1 MSSEPLLRVENLKK
15 YFPIK
20 ERLFSK
26 KVKYVKAVDGVSF
39 TLQPGETLALV
50 GETGSG
56 KTTTG
61 RTILRL
67 YEPTGGKVYFK
78 GQEITKMPMRKF
90 KKIRMK
96 MQMIYQDPY
105 SSLNPRMSILN
116 IIAEPLREM
125 KVNNIEERV
134 LELLENVG
142 LRKEHMYKY
151 PDEIS
156 GGQQQRVAIARAL
169 GVNPEFLVLDEPT
182 SALDV
187 SVQAQILN
195 LLENLQKERNFTYLF
210 ISHDLSVVR
219 YISHRVAIMYLGKI
233 MEIGTTEQIF
243 ENPQHPY
250 TKILLESIPIPD
262 PKEKRRKKIV
272 LPGEIPSPLNPP
284 SGCPFHTR
292 CPYARDICK
301 EKEPE
306 YVEVEKGHLV
316 KCHLAEVIK

>member
-1 MSSEPLLRVENLKK
+1 MDEIIRVENLKK
-15 YFPIK
+15 YFTFK
-20 ERLFSK
+20 ESVFSRE
-26 KVKYVKAVDGVSF
+26 VKHLKAVDGVSF
-39 TLQPGETLALV
+39 SINRGETLALV

-67 YEPTGGKVYFK
+67 YEPTSGKIFFD
-78 GQEITKMPMRKF
+78 GREITKMPIKEF
-90 KKIRMK
+90 KKIRIQ

-105 SSLNPRMSILN
+105 SSLNPRMNILN
-116 IIAEPLREM
+116 IIAEPLKEL
-125 KVNNIEERV
+125 KEDNIEEKV
-134 LELLENVG
+134 LELLQSVG

-169 GVNPEFLVLDEPT
+169 GVNPKFLVLDEPT

-195 LLENLQKERNFTYLF
+195 LLENLQKEKKFTYLF

-233 MEIGTTEQIF
+233 MEIGTVEQIF

-250 TKILLESIPIPD
+250 TRLLLQSVPVPD
-262 PKEKRRKKIV
+262 PKDKSKRKKLI

-292 CPYARDICK
+292 CPYVKDICK

-316 KCHLAEVIK
+316 KCHFAGEI

>member
-1 MSSEPLLRVENLKK
+1 MSEIIRVEHLKK
-15 YFPIK
+15 YFLFK
-20 ERLFSK
+20 EGIFSRR
-26 KVKYVKAVDGVSF
+26 VKYLKAVNDVSF
-39 TLQPGETLALV
+39 SINRGETLALV

-67 YEPTGGKVYFK
+67 YEPTGGKIFFEGK
-78 GQEITKMPMRKF
+78 EITNIPKREF
-90 KKIRMK
+90 KKIRVQ

-105 SSLNPRMSILN
+105 SSLNPRMNIFN
-116 IIAEPLREM
+116 IIAEPLREL
-125 KVNNIEERV
+125 KYEDIEDRV
-134 LELLENVG
+134 LELLESVG
-142 LRKEHMYKY
+142 LRKEHMFKY

-169 GVNPEFLVLDEPT
+169 GVNPKFLVLDEPT

-195 LLENLQKERNFTYLF
+195 LLENLQKERGFTYLF

-219 YISHRVAIMYLGKI
+219 YISQRVAIMYLGKI
-233 MEIGTTEQIF
+233 MEIGTVEQVF

-250 TKILLESIPIPD
+250 TKLLLESVPVPD
-262 PKEKRRKKIV
+262 PKDRKRRKKLI

-292 CPYARDICK
+292 CPVAKEICG

-306 YVEVEKGHLV
+306 YVEVEKGHFV
-316 KCHLAEVIK
+316 KCHFPG

>member
-1 MSSEPLLRVENLKK
+1 MTDEPLIRVENLKK
-15 YFPIK
+15 YFPFK
-20 ERLFSK
+20 ESLFSR
-26 KVKYVKAVDGVSF
+26 KVKYLKAVDGVSF
-39 TLQPGETLALV
+39 SIKKGETLALV

-61 RTILRL
+61 RTIMRL
-67 YEPTGGKVYFK
+67 YEPTGGKIYFEGK
-78 GQEITKMPMRKF
+78 EITMMSKKKF
-90 KKIRMK
+90 QKIRMQ

-105 SSLNPRMSILN
+105 SSLNPRMSILD
-116 IIAEPLREM
+116 IIAEPLRQF
-125 KVNNIEERV
+125 KVEDIEERV
-134 LELLENVG
+134 LELLESVG
-142 LRKEHMYKY
+142 LGKEHMYKY

-169 GVNPEFLVLDEPT
+169 AVNPKFLVLDEPT

-195 LLENLQKERNFTYLF
+195 LLENLQKEKNFTYLF

-233 MEIGTTEQIF
+233 METGTVEQIF

-250 TKILLESIPIPD
+250 TRILLESVPIPD
-262 PKEKRRKKIV
+262 PKNRRRKKLV

-292 CPYARDICK
+292 CPFAKDMCS
-301 EKEPE
+301 EKEPD
-306 YVEVEKGHLV
+306 YVEVESGHLV
-316 KCHLAEVIK
+316 KCHFVEVMK

>member
-1 MSSEPLLRVENLKK
+1 MDEIIRVENLKK
-15 YFPIK
+15 YFTFK
-20 ERLFSK
+20 ESVFSRE
-26 KVKYVKAVDGVSF
+26 VKHLKAVDGVSF
-39 TLQPGETLALV
+39 SINRGETLALV

-67 YEPTGGKVYFK
+67 YEPTSGKIFFD
-78 GQEITKMPMRKF
+78 GREITKMPIKEF
-90 KKIRMK
+90 KKIRIQ

-105 SSLNPRMSILN
+105 SSLNPRMNILN
-116 IIAEPLREM
+116 IIAEPLKEL
-125 KVNNIEERV
+125 KEDNIEEKV
-134 LELLENVG
+134 LELLQSVG

-169 GVNPEFLVLDEPT
+169 GVNPKFLVLDEPT

-195 LLENLQKERNFTYLF
+195 LLENLQKEKKFTYLF

-233 MEIGTTEQIF
+233 MEIGTVEQIF

-250 TKILLESIPIPD
+250 TRLLLQSVPVPD
-262 PKEKRRKKIV
+262 PKDKSKRKKLI

-292 CPYARDICK
+292 CPYVKDICK

-316 KCHLAEVIK
+316 KCHFAGEIR

>member
-1 MSSEPLLRVENLKK
+1 MSIEELVKVENLRK
-15 YFPIK
+15 YFPFKKRI
-20 ERLFSK
+20 FSK
-26 KVKYVKAVDGVSF
+26 KVRYIKAVDGVS
-39 TLQPGETLALV
+39 LSIKKGETLALV

-67 YEPTGGKVYFK
+67 YEPTGGKIYFG
-78 GQEITKMPMRKF
+78 GQDITKMPKKKF
-90 KKIRMK
+90 QKIRMQ

-116 IIAEPLREM
+116 IIAEPLRELM
-125 KVNNIEERV
+125 VKNIEDRV
-134 LELLENVG
+134 LELLESVG
-142 LRKEHMYKY
+142 LRREHMYKY

-169 GVNPEFLVLDEPT
+169 AVNPKFIVLDEPT

-195 LLENLQKERNFTYLF
+195 LLENLQKEKNFTYLF

-233 MEIGTTEQIF
+233 MEIGMVEQIF
-243 ENPQHPY
+243 EKSQHPY
-250 TKILLESIPIPD
+250 TRILLESIPVPD
-262 PKEKRRKKIV
+262 PKDRKRKKLR

-292 CPYARDICK
+292 CPYAKDICSQ
-301 EKEPE
+301 KEPG
-306 YVEVEKGHLV
+306 YVEVESGHLV
-316 KCHLAEVIK
+316 KCHFAEMIE

>member
-1 MSSEPLLRVENLKK
+1 MDEIIRVENLKK
-15 YFPIK
+15 YFTFK
-20 ERLFSK
+20 ESVFSRE
-26 KVKYVKAVDGVSF
+26 VKHLKAVDGVSF
-39 TLQPGETLALV
+39 SINRGETLALV

-67 YEPTGGKVYFK
+67 YEPTSGKIFFD
-78 GQEITKMPMRKF
+78 GREITKMPIKEF
-90 KKIRMK
+90 KKIRIQ

-105 SSLNPRMSILN
+105 SSLNPRMNILN
-116 IIAEPLREM
+116 IIAEPLKEL
-125 KVNNIEERV
+125 KEDNIEEKV
-134 LELLENVG
+134 LELLQSVG

-169 GVNPEFLVLDEPT
+169 GVNPKFLVLDEPT

-195 LLENLQKERNFTYLF
+195 LLENLQKEKKFTYLF

-233 MEIGTTEQIF
+233 MEIGTVEQIF

-250 TKILLESIPIPD
+250 TRLLLQSVPVPD
-262 PKEKRRKKIV
+262 PKDKNKRKKLI

-292 CPYARDICK
+292 CPYVKDICK

-316 KCHLAEVIK
+316 KCHFAGEI

>member
-1 MSSEPLLRVENLKK
+1 MTEMIRVENLKK
-15 YFPIK
+15 YFPFK
-20 ERLFSK
+20 ERMFSRQ
-26 KVKYVKAVDGVSF
+26 VKYLKAVNGVSF
-39 TLQPGETLALV
+39 SIEKGETLALV

-67 YEPTGGKVYFK
+67 YEPTGGKIFFD
-78 GQEITKMPMRKF
+78 GQDITKMPMRKF
-90 KKIRMK
+90 RKIRMQ

-105 SSLNPRMSILN
+105 SSLNPRMNILN
-116 IIAEPLREM
+116 IIAEPLKEL
-125 KVNNIEERV
+125 KYDNIEARV
-134 LELLENVG
+134 VELLESVG

-169 GVNPEFLVLDEPT
+169 GVNPKFIVLDEPT

-195 LLENLQKERNFTYLF
+195 LLEELQREKKFTYLF

-219 YISHRVAIMYLGKI
+219 YISQRVAIMYLGKI
-233 MEIGTTEQIF
+233 MEIGTVEQIF
-243 ENPQHPY
+243 DNPQHPY
-250 TKILLESIPIPD
+250 TRLLLESVPVPD
-262 PKEKRRKKIV
+262 PKDKKKRKKLI

-292 CPYARDICK
+292 CPYVKDKCK
-301 EKEPE
+301 IEEPD
-306 YVEVEKGHLV
+306 YVEVEKGHFV
-316 KCHLAEVIK
+316 KCHFAGMIE

>member
-1 MSSEPLLRVENLKK
+1 MTDGPLIRVENLKK
-15 YFPIK
+15 YFPFK
-20 ERLFSK
+20 ESLFSR
-26 KVKYVKAVDGVSF
+26 KVKYLKAVDGVSF
-39 TLQPGETLALV
+39 SIKKGETLALV

-61 RTILRL
+61 RTIMRL
-67 YEPTGGKVYFK
+67 YEPTGGKIYFEGK
-78 GQEITKMPMRKF
+78 KITKLPKKKF
-90 KKIRMK
+90 QKIRMQ

-116 IIAEPLREM
+116 IIAEPLRQL
-125 KVNNIEERV
+125 KVENIEDRV
-134 LELLENVG
+134 LELLESVG
-142 LRKEHMYKY
+142 LSKEHMYKY

-169 GVNPEFLVLDEPT
+169 AVNPKFLVLDEPT

-195 LLENLQKERNFTYLF
+195 LLENLQKDKNFTYLF

-219 YISHRVAIMYLGKI
+219 YISHRVAIMYLGKV
-233 MEIGTTEQIF
+233 MEIGTVEQIF

-250 TKILLESIPIPD
+250 TRILLESVPIPD
-262 PKEKRRKKIV
+262 PKDRRRKKLV

-292 CPYARDICK
+292 CPFAKDMCS
-301 EKEPE
+301 EKEPD
-306 YVEVEKGHLV
+306 YVEVENGHLV
-316 KCHLAEVIK
+316 KCHFVEVMK

>member
-1 MSSEPLLRVENLKK
+1 MSSEELIRVENLKK
-15 YFPIK
+15 HFVFK
-20 ERLFSK
+20 EGIFSRK
-26 KVKYVKAVDGVSF
+26 ARYLKAVDGVSF
-39 TLQPGETLALV
+39 SIKRGETLALV

-61 RTILRL
+61 RTIMRL
-67 YEPTGGKVYFK
+67 YEPTGGRIYFEGK
-78 GQEITKMPMRKF
+78 DITKIPPRKF
-90 KKIRMK
+90 RNIRVQ

-105 SSLNPRMSILN
+105 SSLNPRMSIFN

-125 KVNNIEERV
+125 KVENLEERV
-134 LELLENVG
+134 LELLKSVG
-142 LRKEHMYKY
+142 LREEHMYKY

-169 GVNPEFLVLDEPT
+169 GVNPKFLVLDEPT

-195 LLENLQKERNFTYLF
+195 LLENLQKEKNFTYLF

-233 MEIGTTEQIF
+233 MEIGTVEQIF
-243 ENPQHPY
+243 ENPRHPY
-250 TKILLESIPIPD
+250 TRILLESVPIPD
-262 PKEKRRKKIV
+262 PKDRRRKKLV

-284 SGCPFHTR
+284 PGCPFHTR
-292 CPYARDICK
+292 CPFAKDICSR
-301 EKEPE
+301 KEPG

-316 KCHLAEVIK
+316 KCHFAEVIE

>member
-1 MSSEPLLRVENLKK
+1 MSEIIRVEHLKK
-15 YFPIK
+15 YFLFK
-20 ERLFSK
+20 EGIFSRR
-26 KVKYVKAVDGVSF
+26 VKYLKAVNDVSF
-39 TLQPGETLALV
+39 SINRGETLALV

-67 YEPTGGKVYFK
+67 YEPTGGKIFFEGK
-78 GQEITKMPMRKF
+78 EITNIPKREF
-90 KKIRMK
+90 KKIRVQ

-105 SSLNPRMSILN
+105 SSLNPRMNIFN
-116 IIAEPLREM
+116 IIAEPLREL
-125 KVNNIEERV
+125 KYEDIEDRV
-134 LELLENVG
+134 LELLESVG
-142 LRKEHMYKY
+142 LRKEHMFKY

-169 GVNPEFLVLDEPT
+169 GVNPKFLVLDEPT

-195 LLENLQKERNFTYLF
+195 LLENLQKERGFTYLF

-219 YISHRVAIMYLGKI
+219 YISQRVAIMYLGKI
-233 MEIGTTEQIF
+233 MEIGTVEQVF

-250 TKILLESIPIPD
+250 TKLLLESVPVPD
-262 PKEKRRKKIV
+262 PKDRKRRKKLI

-292 CPYARDICK
+292 CPVAKEICR

-306 YVEVEKGHLV
+306 YVEVEKGHFV
-316 KCHLAEVIK
+316 KCHFPG

>member
-1 MSSEPLLRVENLKK
+1 MSELVKVENLKK
-15 YFPIK
+15 YFPFK
-20 ERLFSK
+20 EGIFSR
-26 KVKYVKAVDGVSF
+26 KVRYLKAVDGVTFSMEK
-39 TLQPGETLALV
+39 GETLALV

-61 RTILRL
+61 RTMLRL
-67 YEPTGGKVYFK
+67 YEPTDGKIYFEGK
-78 GQEITKMPMRKF
+78 DITKIPLRKF
-90 KKIRMK
+90 KNTRVQ

-105 SSLNPRMSILN
+105 SSLNPRMSIFN
-116 IIAEPLREM
+116 IIAEPLRELKYGNLEE
-125 KVNNIEERV
+125 KV
-134 LELLENVG
+134 LSLLESVG

-169 GVNPEFLVLDEPT
+169 GVNPKFLVLDEPT

-195 LLENLQKERNFTYLF
+195 LLENLQKEKGFTYLF

-219 YISHRVAIMYLGKI
+219 YISQRVAIMYLGKI
-233 MEIGTTEQIF
+233 MEIGSVEQIF
-243 ENPQHPY
+243 ESPQHPY
-250 TKILLESIPIPD
+250 TKLLLQSVPIPD
-262 PKEKRRKKIV
+262 PKDKKKRKKLI

-292 CPYARDICK
+292 CPYAKEICK

-306 YVEVEKGHLV
+306 YVEVERGHLV
-316 KCHLAEVIK
+316 KCHFAEVIK